1 MTNDKGN
8 WRRVLWTAAK
18 IIIVAGA
25 LFFVGKVLVENW
37 PDVRAGWRA
46 PRALPALAATAV
58 LFASYVALFKVSLAV
73 LRRVGYRLS
82 FRAGLRP
89 FFYTLLGRYVPGRF
103 AVIVGKV
110 YMYEK
115 RGVPRLSAG
124 LAVAYENVFAA
135 VGGVAIALAASA
147 TILSGTFSWRS
158 LAPTAAGA
166 VALAALIHPKVLRPL
181 LAWAVRKTRLGE
193 LGPGMLVG
201 RGQSVAF
208 ALAYAG
214 YCILLGVFFALFAA
228 AFVPVDLNVAV
239 RAGAAYVAAAVLGY
253 VTVFAPS
260 GLGVR
265 EGLVVIL
272 LQRYMPAGE
281 AAFLAVASRLAAVAA
296 EIIIAGLAAAAG
308 SSAQAR
314 AIRDTTAGNETHA
327 Q

>member
-1 MTNDKGN
+1 MTTDKGY
-8 WRRVLWTAAK
+8 WRHVVWTAAK

-46 PRALPALAATAV
+46 PRPLPALAATAV

-73 LRRVGYRLS
+73 LHRVGYRLS

-103 AVIVGKV
+103 AVILGKV

-135 VGGVAIALAASA
+135 VGGVAAALALAAA
-147 TILSGTFSWRS
+147 FLSGGLSWTS
-158 LAPTAAGA
+158 LAAAAAGA
-166 VALAALIHPKVLRPL
+166 LALIILIQPAALQRI
-181 LAWAVRKTRLGE
+181 LAWALKKIRLGE
-193 LGPGMLVG
+193 LSQPTLIG
-201 RGQSVAF
+201 RRGAVAF

-214 YCILLGVFFALFAA
+214 YCISLGVFFAFFAA
-228 AFVPVDLNVAV
+228 AFVPVDFDVAL

-265 EGLVVIL
+265 EGLLVIL
-272 LQRYMPAGE
+272 LHRYMPVGE

-296 EIIIAGLAAAAG
+296 ELLLAGIAASVGNNSPAGAARG
-308 SSAQAR
+308 QSP
-314 AIRDTTAGNETHA
+314 DPGTF
-327 Q
+327 

>member
-1 MTNDKGN
+1 MTTDKGN

-25 LFFVGKVLVENW
+25 LFFVGKVLAENW

-46 PRALPALAATAV
+46 PRPLPALAATAA

-103 AVIVGKV
+103 AVILGKV

-124 LAVAYENVFAA
+124 LAVAYENIFAA

-158 LAPTAAGA
+158 LAPAAAGA
-166 VALAALIHPKVLRPL
+166 VALAALIHPKILMPL
-181 LAWAVRKTRLGE
+181 LAWAARKTRLGE
-193 LGPGMLVG
+193 VGPRKLVG
-201 RGQSVAF
+201 RGQSATF

-214 YCILLGVFFALFAA
+214 YCVLLGVFFAFLAA
-228 AFVPVDLNVAV
+228 AFVQLDFDIAL
-239 RAGAAYVAAAVLGY
+239 RAGGAYVAAAVLGY

-265 EGLVVIL
+265 EGLLVIF
-272 LQRYMPAGE
+272 LQRYMPVGE

-296 EIIIAGLAAAAG
+296 ELLLAGIAASFGNNSPAVAAR
-308 SSAQAR
+308 SRSPDAR
-314 AIRDTTAGNETHA
+314 KF
-327 Q
+327 

>member
-1 MTNDKGN
+1 MTTDKGY

-46 PRALPALAATAV
+46 PRPLPALAATAA
-58 LFASYVALFKVSLAV
+58 LFASYIVLFKISLAV

-103 AVIVGKV
+103 AVILGKV

-147 TILSGTFSWRS
+147 TILSGTFSWAA
-158 LAPTAAGA
+158 LAAAAAGA

-181 LAWAVRKTRLGE
+181 LAWTVRKTRLGE
-193 LGPGMLVG
+193 LGPGTLVG

-214 YCILLGVFFALFAA
+214 YCISLGAFFAFFAA
-228 AFVPVDLNVAV
+228 AFVPVDLNVAL

-265 EGLVVIL
+265 EGLLVIL
-272 LQRYMPAGE
+272 LQRYMPVGE

-296 EIIIAGLAAAAG
+296 ELLLAGIAASVGNNSPAGAARG
-308 SSAQAR
+308 RSADPG
-314 AIRDTTAGNETHA
+314 IF
-327 Q
+327 